1 MLTLNLDIIWT
12 FVNILVLFFLLKNFL
27 FTPVTKMMEKRTA
40 MIQDQLSAAEA
51 AKNDAEK
58 EKADYAARFRSANAE
73 ADKIIKEARVRADR
87 VYQTRLEQADRDAK
101 ALLAE
106 AKKQIA
112 KEKEQSMQKA
122 KDEVA
127 DLVLAAAEKLTER
140 SLDGAYDQS
149 LLDELIREAGA
160 AR

>member
-12 FVNILVLFFLLKNFL
+12 FINILVLFFLLKKFL
-27 FTPVTKMMEKRTA
+27 FTPVTKMIEKRTA
-40 MIQDQLSAAEA
+40 LSQDQLSAAKTA
-51 AKNDAEK
+51 MNDAEK
-58 EKADYAARFRSANAE
+58 KKSDCAALLGGANAE
-73 ADKIIKEARVRADR
+73 ADKIIKEAKARADR
-87 VYQTRLEQADRDAK
+87 VYQTRLEQAEQDAK
-101 ALLAE
+101 ALLASAE
-106 AKKQIA
+106 KQIA

>member
-12 FVNILVLFFLLKNFL
+12 FINILVLFFLLKKFL
-27 FTPVTKMMEKRTA
+27 FTPVTKMIEKRTA
-40 MIQDQLSAAEA
+40 MIQDQLSAAKTA
-51 AKNDAEK
+51 MNDAEK
-58 EKADYAARFRSANAE
+58 KKSDCVALLGGANAE
-73 ADKIIKEARVRADR
+73 ADKIIKEAKARADR
-87 VYQTRLEQADRDAK
+87 VYQTRLEQAEQDAK
-101 ALLAE
+101 ALLASAE
-106 AKKQIA
+106 KQIA

>member
-12 FVNILVLFFLLKNFL
+12 FINILVLFFLLKKFL
-27 FTPVTKMMEKRTA
+27 FTPVTKMIGKRTA
-40 MIQDQLSAAEA
+40 MIQDQLSAAKTA
-51 AKNDAEK
+51 MNDAEK
-58 EKADYAARFRSANAE
+58 KKSDCAALLGGANAE
-73 ADKIIKEARVRADR
+73 ADKIIKEAKARADR
-87 VYQTRLEQADRDAK
+87 VYQTRLEQAEQDAK
-101 ALLAE
+101 ALLASAE
-106 AKKQIA
+106 KQIA

>member
-12 FVNILVLFFLLKNFL
+12 FINILVLFFLLKKFL
-27 FTPVTKMMEKRTA
+27 FTPVTKMIEKQTA
-40 MIQDQLSAAEA
+40 MIQDQLSAAKTA
-51 AKNDAEK
+51 MNDAEK
-58 EKADYAARFRSANAE
+58 KKSDCAALLGGANAE
-73 ADKIIKEARVRADR
+73 ADKIIKEAKARADR
-87 VYQTRLEQADRDAK
+87 VYQTRLEQAEQDAK
-101 ALLAE
+101 ALLASAE
-106 AKKQIA
+106 KQIA

>member
-12 FVNILVLFFLLKNFL
+12 FINILVLFFLLKKFL
-27 FTPVTKMMEKRTA
+27 FTPVTKMIEKRTA
-40 MIQDQLSAAEA
+40 MIQDQLSAAKTA
-51 AKNDAEK
+51 MNDAEK
-58 EKADYAARFRSANAE
+58 KKSDCAALLGGANAE
-73 ADKIIKEARVRADR
+73 ADKIIKEAKARADR
-87 VYQTRLEQADRDAK
+87 VYQTRLEQAEQDAK
-101 ALLAE
+101 ALLASAE
-106 AKKQIA
+106 KQIA

-140 SLDGAYDQS
+140 SLDDAYDQS

>member
-12 FVNILVLFFLLKNFL
+12 FINILVLFFPLKKFL
-27 FTPVTKMMEKRTA
+27 FTPVTKMIEKRTA
-40 MIQDQLSAAEA
+40 MIQDQLSAAKTA
-51 AKNDAEK
+51 MNDAEK
-58 EKADYAARFRSANAE
+58 KKSDCAALLGGANAE
-73 ADKIIKEARVRADR
+73 ADKIIKEAKARADR
-87 VYQTRLEQADRDAK
+87 VYQTRLEQAEQDAK
-101 ALLAE
+101 ALLASAE
-106 AKKQIA
+106 KQIA

>member
-12 FVNILVLFFLLKNFL
+12 FVNILVLFFLLKKFL
-27 FTPVTKMMEKRTA
+27 FTPVTKMIEKRTA
-40 MIQDQLSAAEA
+40 MIQDQLSAAKTA
-51 AKNDAEK
+51 MNDAEK
-58 EKADYAARFRSANAE
+58 KKSDCAALLGGANAE
-73 ADKIIKEARVRADR
+73 ADKIIKEAKARADR
-87 VYQTRLEQADRDAK
+87 VYQTRLEQAEQDAK
-101 ALLAE
+101 ALLASAE
-106 AKKQIA
+106 KQIA

>member
-12 FVNILVLFFLLKNFL
+12 FVNILVLFFLLKKFL
-27 FTPVTKMMEKRTA
+27 FTPVTKMIEKRTA
-40 MIQDQLSAAEA
+40 MIQDQLSAAKTA
-51 AKNDAEK
+51 MNDAEK
-58 EKADYAARFRSANAE
+58 EKSDCAALLGGANAE
-73 ADKIIKEARVRADR
+73 ADKIIKEAKARADR
-87 VYQTRLEQADRDAK
+87 VYQTRLEQAEQDAK
-101 ALLAE
+101 ALLASAE
-106 AKKQIA
+106 KQIA

>member
-12 FVNILVLFFLLKNFL
+12 FINILVLFFLLKKFL
-27 FTPVTKMMEKRTA
+27 FTPVTKMIEKRTA
-40 MIQDQLSAAEA
+40 MIQDQLSAAKTA
-51 AKNDAEK
+51 MNDAEK
-58 EKADYAARFRSANAE
+58 KKSDCAALLGGANAE
-73 ADKIIKEARVRADR
+73 ADKIIKEAKARADR
-87 VYQTRLEQADRDAK
+87 VYQTRLEQAEQDAK
-101 ALLAE
+101 ALLASAE
-106 AKKQIA
+106 KQIA

>member
-12 FVNILVLFFLLKNFL
+12 FVNILVLFFLLKKFL

-40 MIQDQLSAAEA
+40 MIQDQLSAAETA
-51 AKNDAEK
+51 RNNAEK

-73 ADKIIKEARVRADR
+73 ADKIIKEARACADR
-87 VYQTRLEQADRDAK
+87 AYQTRLDQAARDAK

-106 AKKQIA
+106 AKRQIA
-112 KEKEQSMQKA
+112 KEKELSMQKA

-127 DLVLAAAEKLTER
+127 DLVLSAAEKLTER
-140 SLDGAYDQS
+140 SLDGAHDQS

-160 AR
+160 AQ

>member
-12 FVNILVLFFLLKNFL
+12 FINILVLFFLLKKFL
-27 FTPVTKMMEKRTA
+27 FTPVTKMIEKRTA
-40 MIQDQLSAAEA
+40 MIQDQLSAAKTA
-51 AKNDAEK
+51 MNDAEK
-58 EKADYAARFRSANAE
+58 KKSDCAALLGGANAE
-73 ADKIIKEARVRADR
+73 ADKIIKEAKARADR
-87 VYQTRLEQADRDAK
+87 VYQTRLEQAEQDAK
-101 ALLAE
+101 ALLASAE
-106 AKKQIA
+106 KQIA

-149 LLDELIREAGA
+149 LLDELICEAGA

>member
-12 FVNILVLFFLLKNFL
+12 FINILVLFFLLKKFL
-27 FTPVTKMMEKRTA
+27 FTPVTKIIEKRTA
-40 MIQDQLSAAEA
+40 MIQDQLSAAKTA
-51 AKNDAEK
+51 MNDAEK
-58 EKADYAARFRSANAE
+58 KKSDCAALLGGANAE
-73 ADKIIKEARVRADR
+73 ADKIIKEAKARADR
-87 VYQTRLEQADRDAK
+87 VYQTRLEQAEQDAK
-101 ALLAE
+101 ALLASAE
-106 AKKQIA
+106 KQIA

>member
-12 FVNILVLFFLLKNFL
+12 FINILVLFFLLKKFL
-27 FTPVTKMMEKRTA
+27 FTPVTKMIEKRTA
-40 MIQDQLSAAEA
+40 MIQDQLSAAKTA
-51 AKNDAEK
+51 MNDAEK
-58 EKADYAARFRSANAE
+58 KKSDCAALLGGANAE
-73 ADKIIKEARVRADR
+73 ADKIIKEAKARADR
-87 VYQTRLEQADRDAK
+87 VYQTRLEQAEQDAK
-101 ALLAE
+101 ALVASAE
-106 AKKQIA
+106 KQIA

>member
-12 FVNILVLFFLLKNFL
+12 FINILVLFFLLKKFL
-27 FTPVTKMMEKRTA
+27 FIPVTKMIEKRTA
-40 MIQDQLSAAEA
+40 MIQDQLSAAKTA
-51 AKNDAEK
+51 MNDAEK
-58 EKADYAARFRSANAE
+58 KKSDCAALLGGANAE
-73 ADKIIKEARVRADR
+73 ADKIIKEAKARADR
-87 VYQTRLEQADRDAK
+87 VYQTRLEQAEQDAK
-101 ALLAE
+101 ALLASAE
-106 AKKQIA
+106 KQIA

>member
-12 FVNILVLFFLLKNFL
+12 FINILVLFFLLKKFL
-27 FTPVTKMMEKRTA
+27 FTPVTKMIEKRTA
-40 MIQDQLSAAEA
+40 MIQDQLSAAKTA
-51 AKNDAEK
+51 MNDAEK
-58 EKADYAARFRSANAE
+58 KKSDCAALLGGANAE
-73 ADKIIKEARVRADR
+73 ADKIIKEAKARADR
-87 VYQTRLEQADRDAK
+87 VYQTRLEQAEQDAK
-101 ALLAE
+101 ALLASAE
-106 AKKQIA
+106 KQIA

-127 DLVLAAAEKLTER
+127 DLVLSAAEKLTER

>member
-1 MLTLNLDIIWT
+1 MRKR
-12 FVNILVLFFLLKNFL
+12 KNPIVRRCL
-27 FTPVTKMMEKRTA
+27 
-40 MIQDQLSAAEA
+40 
-51 AKNDAEK
+51 
-58 EKADYAARFRSANAE
+58 E
-73 ADKIIKEARVRADR
+73 ADKIIKEAKARADR
-87 VYQTRLEQADRDAK
+87 VYQTRLEQAEQDAK
-101 ALLAE
+101 ALLASAE
-106 AKKQIA
+106 KQIA

>member
-12 FVNILVLFFLLKNFL
+12 FINILVLFFLLKKFL
-27 FTPVTKMMEKRTA
+27 FTPVTKMLEKRTA
-40 MIQDQLSAAEA
+40 MIQDQLSAAKTA
-51 AKNDAEK
+51 MNDAEK
-58 EKADYAARFRSANAE
+58 KKSDCAALLGGANAE
-73 ADKIIKEARVRADR
+73 ADKIIKEAKARADR
-87 VYQTRLEQADRDAK
+87 VYQTRLEQAEQDAK
-101 ALLAE
+101 ALLASAE
-106 AKKQIA
+106 KQIA

>member
-12 FVNILVLFFLLKNFL
+12 FINILVLFFLLKKFL
-27 FTPVTKMMEKRTA
+27 FTPVTKMIEKRTA
-40 MIQDQLSAAEA
+40 MIQDQLSAAKTA
-51 AKNDAEK
+51 MNDAEK
-58 EKADYAARFRSANAE
+58 KKSDGAALLGGANAE
-73 ADKIIKEARVRADR
+73 ADKIIKEAKARADR
-87 VYQTRLEQADRDAK
+87 VYQTRLEQAEQDAK
-101 ALLAE
+101 ALLASAE
-106 AKKQIA
+106 KQIA